1 MHKKARPRFLAPV
14 NGKPASEHAFRWSC
28 QLARHAGAELYAIHV
43 FEVPLELPLDTT
55 AMLRDHQDF
64 ESILT
69 RVEEIASSE
78 KYRVNASLLEA
89 RNAGPAIVLE
99 AAERGMDLV
108 VIGLPFDGR
117 IDSHSV
123 GATSAYVLKNAPCQ
137 VILSREP
144 ALDLPAYRE

>member
-1 MHKKARPRFLAPV
+1 M
-14 NGKPASEHAFRWSC
+14 
-28 QLARHAGAELYAIHV
+28 YAIHV

-89 RNAGPAIVLE
+89 RHAGPAIVLE

-117 IDSHSV
+117 IDSYSV

-144 ALDLPAYRE
+144 ALNLPAH